1 MSPIKSLEFITNFI
15 QGKREKI
22 PQKLYEPQK
31 PKMPEIRNNPQPL
44 ERSLPEAEGVPSGWL
59 EKFFKDMS
67 EPEIASHCI
76 MIARHGKVIASAG
89 FKPYREDIWH
99 ISHSLCKSITS
110 LAAGIAIHEGYFS
123 IEDSLHDIFP
133 EENRWPDAFKK
144 NDITVRELLTMSTGV
159 TFNELGT
166 VTEED
171 WIQGFMNSF
180 EVFDPGKGF
189 AYNSTNTYMLSA
201 IIQEQTGMKLLDYV
215 NEKLFHPM
223 GIYDL
228 YWEESPQGA
237 NKGGW
242 GLNLW
247 IEDMVKLGILCLNE
261 GCWKGQQLVPR
272 EWFEEAVRKQI
283 DTPEEMNRY
292 GYGYQFWMCKRPG
305 SYQFNGMFGQNV
317 VILPDLDMV
326 IATTGGSRTMFPESR
341 TMDIIM
347 KYFGGDDCPIS
358 NYPLLPDENAYKQ
371 LKHFLEQ
378 LSFMNFG
385 PREQRIFQK
394 KGRFKGRWVVMRNR
408 IPDYKRIEGDI
419 PGRMESLLNKIYE
432 MEENTASVIPLML
445 QMMHNNYSTGM
456 KAFRFVIRE
465 AVLWLET
472 REGTC
477 VHRIRIGFDG
487 PLYSEIELNGEYYKV
502 GSRAVF
508 REDEDGRDLLYV
520 MLSYVE
526 TTSTEII
533 KFCFREEKLL
543 VKFEERPEIEDV
555 ISGLDVLIPVRG
567 LRALAPVKRVSD
579 LKFARREM
587 GRITRQKVRAE
598 VKLQVNSGEEQL

>member
-1 MSPIKSLEFITNFI
+1 MLSPIKSLEFITNLI

-22 PQKLYEPQK
+22 PQNLYEPQK
-31 PKMPEIRNNPQPL
+31 PKMPEMRQNPQPL
-44 ERSLPEAEGVPSGWL
+44 ERSVPEAEGVPSGWL
-59 EKFFKDMS
+59 EKFFRAMS

-89 FKPYREDIWH
+89 FKPFREDIWH

-110 LAAGIAIHEGYFS
+110 LAVGIAIHEGYFS
-123 IEDSLHDIFP
+123 MEDSLHDIFP
-133 EENRWPDAFKK
+133 EENHWTDAFKK

-180 EVFDPGKGF
+180 EIFDPGKGF

-201 IIQEQTGMKLLDYV
+201 IIQEQTGMKLLDYL

-242 GLNLW
+242 GLSLW
-247 IEDMVKLGILCLNE
+247 IEDMVKLGILCLNQ

-272 EWFEEAVRKQI
+272 EWFEEAVKKQI
-283 DTPEEMNRY
+283 DTPKEMNGY
-292 GYGYQFWMCKRPG
+292 GYGYQFWMCKRSG

-326 IATTGGSRTMFPESR
+326 IAATGGSRTMFPESR
-341 TMDIIM
+341 AMDIIM
-347 KYFGGDDCPIS
+347 DYFGGPDCPVS
-358 NYPLLPDENAYKQ
+358 SQPLPADETGLKQ
-371 LKHFLEQ
+371 LKQFLGQ

-385 PREQRIFQK
+385 PGEQRIFQK
-394 KGRFKGRWVVMRNR
+394 KGR
-408 IPDYKRIEGDI
+408 
-419 PGRMESLLNKIYE
+419 ESILNKTYK

-456 KAFRFVIRE
+456 KAFRFLLHEQRLCLE
-465 AVLWLET
+465 AQ
-472 REGTC
+472 EGME
-477 VHRIRIGFDG
+477 VHRIQIGFDEF
-487 PLYSEIELNGEYYKV
+487 LYSEIELNGEYYKV

-520 MLSYVE
+520 MLSYIE

-533 KFCFREEKLL
+533 KFCLRGDKIL

-555 ISGLDVLIPVRG
+555 LSGLDLLIPVKEI
-567 LRALAPVKRVSD
+567 RALSPVKRVSD
-579 LKFARREM
+579 SRFARREM
-587 GRITRQKVRAE
+587 YKITHKHVWAE
-598 VKLQVNSGEEQL
+598 KKIE

>member
-44 ERSLPEAEGVPSGWL
+44 ERSLPETEGVPSGWL

-144 NDITVRELLTMSTGV
+144 KDITVRELLTMSTGV

-201 IIQEQTGMKLLDYV
+201 IIQEQTGMKLLDYL

-228 YWEESPQGA
+228 YWEESPQGV

-272 EWFEEAVRKQI
+272 EWLEEAARKQI

-317 VILPDLDMV
+317 VILPDLDMI

-347 KYFGGDDCPIS
+347 EYFGGDDCPIS
-358 NYPLLPDENAYKQ
+358 NYPLPPDENAHKQ

-378 LSFMNFG
+378 LSFMNLD
-385 PREQRIFQK
+385 RK
-394 KGRFKGRWVVMRNR
+394 SVV
-408 IPDYKRIEGDI
+408 
-419 PGRMESLLNKIYE
+419 
-432 MEENTASVIPLML
+432 
-445 QMMHNNYSTGM
+445 
-456 KAFRFVIRE
+456 
-465 AVLWLET
+465 
-472 REGTC
+472 
-477 VHRIRIGFDG
+477 
-487 PLYSEIELNGEYYKV
+487 
-502 GSRAVF
+502 
-508 REDEDGRDLLYV
+508 
-520 MLSYVE
+520 
-526 TTSTEII
+526 
-533 KFCFREEKLL
+533 
-543 VKFEERPEIEDV
+543 
-555 ISGLDVLIPVRG
+555 
-567 LRALAPVKRVSD
+567 
-579 LKFARREM
+579 
-587 GRITRQKVRAE
+587 
-598 VKLQVNSGEEQL
+598 